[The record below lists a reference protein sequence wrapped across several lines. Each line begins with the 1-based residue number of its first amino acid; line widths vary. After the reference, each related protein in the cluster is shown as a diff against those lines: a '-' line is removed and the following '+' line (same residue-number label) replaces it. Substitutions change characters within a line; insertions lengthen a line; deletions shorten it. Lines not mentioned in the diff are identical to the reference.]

1 MKFAVLGPGE
11 KAAGYSTKRILE
23 EARRDFKKVDLIPV
37 IDVKLRVDKKG
48 VDAFYGKES
57 LSGYD
62 YILPRIDSKR
72 AEVGYPIMR
81 FLDHMGIQK
90 PYLAETVIIA
100 HNKFITLEQLA
111 KKGIPVPETYLTS
124 SKETANSVMKRIKL
138 PAVIKLLSGF
148 GGEGVLMVDSEEAFR
163 SIIETMKTLRQE
175 LLIEKYIPNPGE
187 DVRGIMAGDEI
198 IASYKRIAA
207 SGEKKANIHLG
218 GRAVSYKLTPEMKEI
233 VFKSGEAI
241 KSKLCAIDMVVGKE
255 GPQVIEVNINFGLKG
270 IEKTTDINI
279 ARRIIEF
286 VKDELKR

>member
-163 SIIETMKTLRQE
+163 SIIETMKILRQE

-207 SGEKKANIHLG
+207 PGEKKANIHLG
-218 GRAVSYKLTPEMKEI
+218 GRAVSYKLTPEMEEI